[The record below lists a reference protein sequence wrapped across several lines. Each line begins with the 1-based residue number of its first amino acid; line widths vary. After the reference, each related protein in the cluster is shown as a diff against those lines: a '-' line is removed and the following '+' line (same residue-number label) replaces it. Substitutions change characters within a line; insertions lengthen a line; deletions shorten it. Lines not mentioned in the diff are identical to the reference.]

1 MRLLSLIIAG
11 IILALGCA
19 RVKVEGSK
27 EPIKIDISMRL
38 DIYQHVQKDI
48 DEIES
53 IVSGA
58 KQESNPKNNQSR
70 FRFIQNAY
78 AQEGLTPEVEQAAL
92 RRKDRRGEL
101 SDWQAKGVAGEN
113 KSGLVEI
120 RNQLEASQA
129 LNELVK
135 AENDDRLIIYSLLA
149 QKNNTTLEEIKK
161 IYAQRLQ
168 NDAPT
173 GTPVEVLNASA
184 GAYEWKI
191 K

>member
-1 MRLLSLIIAG
+1 MRILTLIVAG
-11 IILALGCA
+11 IILSLGCA

-53 IVSGA
+53 IVSGS
-58 KQESNPKNNQSR
+58 KQEGKTKNNQSR
-70 FRFIQNAY
+70 FSFVQNAY
-78 AQEGLTPEVEQAAL
+78 AQEGLSQEVEQAAL

-101 SDWQAKGVAGEN
+101 SDWQAKGAVGEN
-113 KSGLVEI
+113 RSGLVEI
-120 RNQLEASQA
+120 RNQAEAGQA

-135 AENDDRLIIYSLLA
+135 AENDDRLIIYSHLA
-149 QKNNTTLEEIKK
+149 KKNNTALAEIQK

-168 NDAPT
+168 DDAPI
-173 GTPVEVLNASA
+173 GAPIEVLSASS
-184 GAYEWKI
+184 GTYEWKV

>member
-113 KSGLVEI
+113 KFGLVEI
-120 RNQLEASQA
+120 RNQPEASQA

-168 NDAPT
+168 NDAPI
-173 GTPVEVLNASA
+173 GTPVEVLNAST

>member
-1 MRLLSLIIAG
+1 MRLFSLIIAG

>member
-1 MRLLSLIIAG
+1 MRLLTLIVAG

-48 DEIES
+48 DEIEN
-53 IVSGA
+53 IVSGS
-58 KQESNPKNNQSR
+58 KQESRPKNNQSR
-70 FRFIQNAY
+70 FRFVQNAY
-78 AQEGLTPEVEQAAL
+78 AQEGLSPEVEQAAL

-101 SDWQAKGVAGEN
+101 SDWQAKGAVGEN
-113 KSGLVEI
+113 NSGLVEI
-120 RNQLEASQA
+120 RNQAEASQA

-135 AENDDRLIIYSLLA
+135 AENDDRLIIYSHLA
-149 QKNNTTLEEIKK
+149 KKNNAALTEIQK

-168 NDAPT
+168 DDAPI
-173 GTPVEVLNASA
+173 GAPIEVLSASS